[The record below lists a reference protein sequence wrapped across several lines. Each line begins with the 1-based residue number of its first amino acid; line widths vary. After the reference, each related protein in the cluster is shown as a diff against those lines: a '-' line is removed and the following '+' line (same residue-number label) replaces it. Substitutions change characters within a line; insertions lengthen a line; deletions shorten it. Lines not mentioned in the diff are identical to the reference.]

1 MAHSKFPKEFS
12 NFSWESFCRWAFYI
26 ALFTTC
32 CAFGALDLS
41 IITMFSGKMMSYKEQ
56 KEFSIVA
63 AVLAWVSMVWI
74 CVIIPAFLALALVI
88 ERFQR
93 RVEAAEMQENQYV

>member
-1 MAHSKFPKEFS
+1 
-12 NFSWESFCRWAFYI
+12 
-26 ALFTTC
+26 
-32 CAFGALDLS
+32 
-41 IITMFSGKMMSYKEQ
+41 MSYKEQ